1 MARGG
6 QALARV
12 AVIVRAGAAPLWWL
26 GLTAAAAGAL
36 LPGLTGRRIGLLS
49 GAALFLVTAAAV
61 ATVRRGRH
69 TRLIAGAT
77 RAARA
82 DFLQD
87 RAVTVRL
94 WRRSRR
100 WWLLGAFLAALASSF
115 ALPGAGGLW
124 LAGAGAGLWL
134 RAGWLGRLERTEE
147 TLWWVPVDRLGAGPA
162 GRTPRRTRATAN
174 GAAANGAGSAENG
187 PREHRPT
194 GHRPMGP
201 RPVGP
206 GSAGYRS
213 TGIAAG
219 DAAPGGARRR

>member
-12 AVIVRAGAAPLWWL
+12 AVAVRAGAAPMWWA
-26 GLTAAAAGAL
+26 GLLAAGIGAL
-36 LPGLTGRRIGLLS
+36 LPGLTGRSAGLLA
-49 GAALFLVTAAAV
+49 GVALFLVTAAAV
-61 ATVRRGRH
+61 ALVRRGRY
-69 TRLIAGAT
+69 TRLAAGAT

-87 RAVTVRL
+87 RAVTLRVR
-94 WRRSRR
+94 RRAHR
-100 WWLLGAFLAALASSF
+100 WWLLGAFLAAVGSSF

-134 RAGWLGRLERTEE
+134 KALWLGHRERTEE
-147 TLWWVPVDRLGAGPA
+147 TLWWVRTDWLGKGPA
-162 GRTPRRTRATAN
+162 G
-174 GAAANGAGSAENG
+174 E
-187 PREHRPT
+187 
-194 GHRPMGP
+194 
-201 RPVGP
+201 PVK
-206 GSAGYRS
+206 AYRS

>member
-12 AVIVRAGAAPLWWL
+12 AVVVRAGAAPLWWA
-26 GLTAAAAGAL
+26 GLLAAGAGTL
-36 LPGLTGRRIGLLS
+36 SPGLTGRRAGLLA

-61 ATVRRGRH
+61 ALARRGRYA
-69 TRLIAGAT
+69 RLAAEAT

-87 RAVTVRL
+87 RAVTLRVR
-94 WRRSRR
+94 RRARR
-100 WWLLGAFLAALASSF
+100 WWFLAAFTAAVGASF
-115 ALPGAGGLW
+115 AAPGAGGLW

-134 RAGWLGRLERTEE
+134 KARWIGHRERTEE
-147 TLWWVPVDRLGAGPA
+147 TLWWVPVDRLTKGPA
-162 GRTPRRTRATAN
+162 G
-174 GAAANGAGSAENG
+174 G
-187 PREHRPT
+187 PVE
-194 GHRPMGP
+194 
-201 RPVGP
+201 
-206 GSAGYRS
+206 AYRS